1 MRTKFKFLIVSITM
15 LFFFTSCNEDLYEN
29 QIPQTES
36 KFNIR
41 KLNHSE
47 IYKNNKVAQK
57 LGQIQ
62 KFKSKLANS
71 RVVYD
76 PIYDFFINTDEALY
90 IADGVSESFTFP
102 IYRASETTVLENLVI
117 HVEENQILTYLV
129 DYGHPLNELQNMT
142 QQQLEQNVVKHYLID
157 FNTSNVLS
165 NRVAMAQYVCFQSYV
180 WDPSIPCNEGE
191 LVGAGQGI
199 YCGGWV
205 VQSSYCQW
213 VYDTSNGGSLNGT
226 PDETEDISDGVGN
239 TGNGAISN
247 STINTSFV
255 GCLNCPD
262 ISLELE
268 EFLSNMGVENSEWF
282 NDFSNINEQLLMI
295 NYLESNNYSL
305 EATNFINNLINEI
318 INNENN
324 VNPLPSDTILEINT
338 PLNRINN
345 INDYLKCFNLGQS
358 ASFTIYVDQ
367 PTPNSNKAWSGS
379 PLDPNVGHT
388 FIAIR
393 QGGIRRVLGYYPASA
408 VDISDP
414 SSPGSFENDS
424 SHEYDVAL
432 SVNITPSQLLSLINY
447 IKSKE
452 SSIYNLNTFNCS
464 DFGMGASTII
474 GMPLGSAYGSWGV
487 GAGDN
492 PGQLGQNIRNMPT
505 PSGAT
510 KVTTT
515 GVAASNTGTCN

>member
-1 MRTKFKFLIVSITM
+1 MIS
-15 LFFFTSCNEDLYEN
+15 SCNEDLYEN

-268 EFLSNMGVENSEWF
+268 EFLSNLSP
-282 NDFSNINEQLLMI
+282 EQLNWWNYPKNKIAVESIEDYLTQNNFNSQSSQFTQEFISSSI
-295 NYLESNNYSL
+295 NSGLNLNFKKSIKSPINIDFTEIDTTTTEGQRL
-305 EATNFINNLINEI
+305 NFIYNKLMQSPSFKNLF
-318 INNENN
+318 
-324 VNPLPSDTILEINT
+324 V
-338 PLNRINN
+338 
-345 INDYLKCFNLGQS
+345 
-358 ASFTIYVDQ
+358 
-367 PTPNSNKAWSGS
+367 
-379 PLDPNVGHT
+379 
-388 FIAIR
+388 
-393 QGGIRRVLGYYPASA
+393 
-408 VDISDP
+408 
-414 SSPGSFENDS
+414 
-424 SHEYDVAL
+424 
-432 SVNITPSQLLSLINY
+432 
-447 IKSKE
+447 
-452 SSIYNLNTFNCS
+452 NTF
-464 DFGMGASTII
+464 G
-474 GMPLGSAYGSWGV
+474 GS
-487 GAGDN
+487 
-492 PGQLGQNIRNMPT
+492 
-505 PSGAT
+505 
-510 KVTTT
+510 
-515 GVAASNTGTCN
+515 